1 MTRLNTTQE
10 SPIYFDI
17 VIPSL
22 VAANRKQATRLIAHE
37 IAKLIGVKEHLF
49 AERLIENEKENP
61 SAMGDGVSVAHL
73 HVSGLQNPINAFI
86 RLKNA
91 IPMDAPDNMDVDLI
105 CLLLT
110 PEREGSA
117 YLRTLARTSRLLRN
131 GQFCL
136 KLRAAQNEKAIRT
149 LLDQTSVQVL
159 AA

>member
-10 SPIYFDI
+10 SSTYFDI

-22 VAANRKQATRLIAHE
+22 VAANRKQVVRLIAHE
-37 IAKLIGVKEHLF
+37 IAEVIGIKERIL
-49 AERLIENEKENP
+49 AERLTDKEKETP
-61 SAMGDGVSVAHL
+61 SAIGDGVSVTHL
-73 HVSGLQNPINAFI
+73 HLSGLQNPINAFI

-91 IPMDAPDNMDVDLI
+91 VPMDAPDNKDVDLI

-131 GQFCL
+131 EMFCT
-136 KLRAAQNEKAIRT
+136 KLRAAQNEKAIRSI
-149 LLDQTSVQVL
+149 LDQSSIQVL